1 MSKEQHQ
8 LLKHISQVS
17 FALTDTTLFL
27 DTHPCDQNALDYYQ
41 LVRKERQEALR
52 EYTMKYGPLL
62 VDQVECGSEWAWT
75 DSPWPWEC

>member
-1 MSKEQHQ
+1 MSKEQYQ
-8 LLKHISQVS
+8 LLQHISQVS
-17 FALTDTTLFL
+17 FALTDTNLFL

-41 LVRKERQEALR
+41 FVKQQRQDALM
-52 EYTMKYGPLL
+52 EYSRKYGPLL